1 LNPSLLGR
9 DGFFCQFPAHLTFF
23 KMKMQKTARPDTVK
37 FSMKKNKNNNSG
49 FVYSTNRD
57 FRPEDEESS
66 EESISP
72 NQQNLRV
79 FLDRLGGNKLVTRI
93 NGFRGPESELDA
105 LGKKLKQQCGTGGSV
120 KDGEIL
126 LQGDKRDQ
134 VLNILQKADFKAK
147 KAGG

>member
-1 LNPSLLGR
+1 
-9 DGFFCQFPAHLTFF
+9 
-23 KMKMQKTARPDTVK
+23 
-37 FSMKKNKNNNSG
+37 MKKKNNNSG
-49 FVYSTNRD
+49 FVYSTNPD
-57 FRPEDEESS
+57 FEPEENETSS
-66 EESISP
+66 VSISP

-93 NGFRGPESELDA
+93 SGFRGPESELDS
-105 LGKKLKQQCGTGGSV
+105 LGKRLKQQCGTGGSV

-134 VLNILQKADFKAK
+134 VLKLLQKADFKAK

>member
-1 LNPSLLGR
+1 
-9 DGFFCQFPAHLTFF
+9 
-23 KMKMQKTARPDTVK
+23 
-37 FSMKKNKNNNSG
+37 MKKHKTNESG
-49 FVYSTNRD
+49 FVYSTNPD
-57 FRPEDEESS
+57 FRPEPEETGG
-66 EESISP
+66 ESLSP
-72 NQQNLRV
+72 AQQNMRV

-93 NGFRGPESELDA
+93 NGFQGSEDELTT

-134 VLNILQKADFKAK
+134 VLNLLLKTGFKAK

>member
-1 LNPSLLGR
+1 
-9 DGFFCQFPAHLTFF
+9 
-23 KMKMQKTARPDTVK
+23 
-37 FSMKKNKNNNSG
+37 MKKKHNNSG
-49 FVYSTNRD
+49 LVYSTNRD
-57 FRPEDEESS
+57 FRPDEEDSS
-66 EESISP
+66 PVSISP

-79 FLDRLGGNKLVTRI
+79 FLDRLGGNKLVTRV

-134 VLNILQKADFKAK
+134 VLKLLQKADFKAK

>member
-1 LNPSLLGR
+1 M
-9 DGFFCQFPAHLTFF
+9 A
-23 KMKMQKTARPDTVK
+23 
-37 FSMKKNKNNNSG
+37 MKKRKDGNSG
-49 FVYSTNRD
+49 FVYSTNPD
-57 FRPEDEESS
+57 YKPEEQNEEQA
-66 EESISP
+66 EFSP
-72 NQQNLRV
+72 SHQNLRI

-93 NGFRGPESELDA
+93 SGFEESEAAVDT

-134 VLNILQKADFKAK
+134 VLTILLKAGYKAK

>member
-1 LNPSLLGR
+1 MNPPLQCRG
-9 DGFFCQFPAHLTFF
+9 GFFVTYY
-23 KMKMQKTARPDTVK
+23 R
-37 FSMKKNKNNNSG
+37 MKKNKHDKSG
-49 FVYSTNRD
+49 FVYSTNPD
-57 FRPEDEESS
+57 FRPEEDAVPEESL
-66 EESISP
+66 SP
-72 NQQNLRV
+72 AAQNLRV

-93 NGFRGPESELDA
+93 NGFAGPENELNE

-134 VLNILQKADFKAK
+134 VMNLLQKAGFKAK

>member
-1 LNPSLLGR
+1 
-9 DGFFCQFPAHLTFF
+9 
-23 KMKMQKTARPDTVK
+23 
-37 FSMKKNKNNNSG
+37 MKKNKNSNSG

-57 FRPEDEESS
+57 FQPDDDETS
-66 EESISP
+66 EESLSP
-72 NQQNLRV
+72 GQQNLRV
-79 FLDRLGGNKLVTRI
+79 FLDRLGGNKLVTRVS
-93 NGFRGPESELDA
+93 GFRGPEAELDS

-134 VLNILQKADFKAK
+134 VLNLLQKANFKVK